1 MFGLSNKKS
10 VLGVDIG
17 ESSIKLVQLAHMNK
31 HFKLDKFHIEPVPR
45 GLIVEGRVVDVSQV
59 ADIIQIA
66 LKQNNLS
73 CVSAVASVGYSDVIV
88 KRLRAQKGMRARE
101 LEQWVEL
108 EVDKFVPY
116 PMEELSLDFYIDEAH
131 SSDAEDELVVTTCRK
146 QTVESV
152 TECLELAGLEPH
164 AIDVS
169 NQALF
174 RAATADPE
182 DFVSGSTSD
191 LTAIIDVGMSTT
203 RFYVFSGDN
212 MVYHRDEAFG
222 ASSLVDGFASHYGLS
237 NDKAHQALYSQ
248 RMPKGY
254 KRQVLKPFVK
264 LFLKEIERVM
274 YAFKSSGA
282 TGQIAKVLLAGG
294 CMQVPEIESILS
306 KKLRTDVRFMNPM
319 TDLKKAGRL
328 DIKKLNRLAPQLA
341 HACGLAMWK
350 DLTWI
355 R

>member
-17 ESSIKLVQLAHMNK
+17 ESSVKLVQLAHLNK
-31 HFKLDKFHIEPVPR
+31 HFKLDKFHVEPVPR

-101 LEQWVEL
+101 LEQWVEF

-116 PMEELSLDFYIDEAH
+116 PMEELSLDFYIDEAR
-131 SSDAEDELVVTTCRK
+131 SNDAEDELVVTTCRK
-146 QTVESV
+146 QAVESV

-174 RAATADPE
+174 RAAMAGPE
-182 DFVSGSTSD
+182 GLSGSTSD

-203 RFYVFSGDN
+203 RLYVFSGDN

-222 ASSLVDGFASHYGLS
+222 ASYLVDGFASHYSLS
-237 NDKAHQALYSQ
+237 NDKAHQALYRQ

-254 KRQVLKPFVK
+254 KRQVLKPFIK

-282 TGQIAKVLLAGG
+282 TGQIARVLLAGG
-294 CMQVPEIESILS
+294 CIQVPEIESIVA

-341 HACGLAMWK
+341 HACGLAMWEG
-350 DLTWI
+350 LT
-355 R
+355 